1 MFYCNTLLIL
11 KIIGITGKDMS
22 KVIRVRYEKGV
33 LKPLEPV
40 ELQEGEE
47 LVVFIRK
54 RRVSEVLDKYVGL
67 FGKASVEEL
76 RKYEEEAQA
85 Q

>member
-1 MFYCNTLLIL
+1 MA
-11 KIIGITGKDMS
+11 
-22 KVIRVRYEKGV
+22 KVIRVKYERGV
-33 LKPLEPV
+33 LKPLDPV
-40 ELQEGEE
+40 GLQEGEE

-67 FGKASVEEL
+67 FGKANVEEL
-76 RKYEEEAQA
+76 KEYEEEAQA

>member
-1 MFYCNTLLIL
+1 
-11 KIIGITGKDMS
+11 MS
-22 KVIRVRYEKGV
+22 KVIRVRYERGM

-47 LVVFIRK
+47 LVVFIREH
-54 RRVSEVLDKYVGL
+54 RVREVLGKHVGL
-67 FGKASVEEL
+67 FDRASA
-76 RKYEEEAQA
+76 KEAQA

>member
-1 MFYCNTLLIL
+1 
-11 KIIGITGKDMS
+11 MS
-22 KVIRVRYEKGV
+22 KAIRVRYERGV

-47 LVVFIRK
+47 VVVFIRK
-54 RRVSEVLDKYVGL
+54 RKVSEVLDKYVGL

-76 RKYEEEAQA
+76 KEYEEEAQA

>member
-1 MFYCNTLLIL
+1 
-11 KIIGITGKDMS
+11 MS
-22 KVIRVRYEKGV
+22 KVIRVRYENGV

-40 ELQEGEE
+40 ELREGEE
-47 LVVFIRK
+47 LVIFIRK
-54 RRVSEVLDKYVGL
+54 RRVGEVLKKYVGI
-67 FGKASVEEL
+67 FGKAGVEEL

>member
-1 MFYCNTLLIL
+1 
-11 KIIGITGKDMS
+11 MS
-22 KVIRVRYEKGV
+22 KVVRARYERGV

-40 ELQEGEE
+40 EFQEGEE

-54 RRVSEVLDKYVGL
+54 HRVSEILDKYVGL
-67 FGKASVEEL
+67 FGKATVEEL
-76 RKYEEEAQA
+76 KKYEEEAQS

>member
-1 MFYCNTLLIL
+1 M
-11 KIIGITGKDMS
+11 
-22 KVIRVRYEKGV
+22 
-33 LKPLEPV
+33 KPLDPV
-40 ELQEGEE
+40 GLQEGEE

-67 FGKASVEEL
+67 FGKANVEEL
-76 RKYEEEAQA
+76 KEYEEEAQA

>member
-1 MFYCNTLLIL
+1 
-11 KIIGITGKDMS
+11 MS
-22 KVIRVRYEKGV
+22 KVIRVKYENGV

-40 ELQEGEE
+40 ELREGEE
-47 LVVFIRK
+47 IVVFIRK
-54 RRVSEVLDKYVGL
+54 RRVGEVLKKYAGM
-67 FGKASVEEL
+67 FGRADIEEL

>member
-1 MFYCNTLLIL
+1 
-11 KIIGITGKDMS
+11 MS
-22 KVIRVRYEKGV
+22 KVIRVRYERGV

-76 RKYEEEAQA
+76 REYEEEAQA

>member
-1 MFYCNTLLIL
+1 VGLELSRI
-11 KIIGITGKDMS
+11 
-22 KVIRVRYEKGV
+22 IRVRYEKGV

-40 ELQEGEE
+40 ELREGEE
-47 LVVFIRK
+47 LVVFIR
-54 RRVSEVLDKYVGL
+54 RCRVGEVLKKYVGM
-67 FGKASVEEL
+67 FGRADIEEL

>member
-1 MFYCNTLLIL
+1 
-11 KIIGITGKDMS
+11 MS
-22 KVIRVRYEKGV
+22 KAIRVRYEKGV

-54 RRVSEVLDKYVGL
+54 HRVSEVLDKYVGL

-76 RKYEEEAQA
+76 KEYEEEAQA

>member
-1 MFYCNTLLIL
+1 
-11 KIIGITGKDMS
+11 MS
-22 KVIRVRYEKGV
+22 KVIRVRYERGV

-40 ELQEGEE
+40 ELHEGEE
-47 LVVFIRK
+47 VVVFIRK

-76 RKYEEEAQA
+76 REYEEEAQA